1 MLCAM
6 FSVQA
11 NINLKLSVLYFT
23 DDDPSEEDEKI
34 NHLECVKVDDDK
46 HEDDVFENYALEYYD
61 YLIMPMMIYIKF
73 EV

>member
-1 MLCAM
+1 M

-34 NHLECVKVDDDK
+34 NHLECVLVDDDK
-46 HEDDVFENYALEYYD
+46 HEENYALEYYD
-61 YLIMPMMIYIKF
+61 FLIMPMMIYIKY